1 MALHFHI
8 TQTDPWDQTF
18 APPSLFKS
26 TFKSCNFCLLHIS
39 LSIPC
44 IHFLLPSPSPL
55 LLQFEPARFSPG
67 LCQRLPCFQPTH
79 PANHHPALPGI
90 FELQIHLKSLCDSPQ
105 TPGSSADSLSL
116 AHSSLRDQGLT
127 SHPLLPP
134 HAAAWPVRSCQF
146 IPLALCTCSYHS
158 LECPAHPPLSNE
170 FPTSLVTQATS
181 LPCSL
186 PGSPLS
192 SPPCSSSNTFNTW
205 NYNDYICVFNK
216 QISPWADG

>member
-8 TQTDPWDQTF
+8 TQTDPWDQTL

-26 TFKSCNFCLLHIS
+26 TFKSCNFCLFHIS

-79 PANHHPALPGI
+79 PANHHPALPEI

-127 SHPLLPP
+127 SRPLLPHILQHGP
-134 HAAAWPVRSCQF
+134 SAHASSFLWPFAPAVTTVWSVLP
-146 IPLALCTCSYHS
+146 ILLC
-158 LECPAHPPLSNE
+158 LM
-170 FPTSLVTQATS
+170 
-181 LPCSL
+181 
-186 PGSPLS
+186 S
-192 SPPCSSSNTFNTW
+192 SPHP
-205 NYNDYICVFNK
+205 
-216 QISPWADG
+216 